1 MTTLLLLT
9 IACTAPDDDTRDP
22 ERDDTAL
29 PDDDSGVPDSGD
41 SVDSAADTDSGAD
54 SGDSGADSGGDTDTV
69 EDTGYAVTRVFDGL
83 TRVVDA
89 VVSSDGL
96 VYASGEGTAGAGV
109 YRWDGSLTRVRA
121 LDAPGAL
128 AAGTDGNVYAIDG
141 ADILRVSD
149 GATVDGP
156 STYAPAALDLM
167 ATSQG
172 DRLTF
177 GGRDPRNGAIAAY
190 TVKAAGGAVA
200 LVGDGYTSAPRWLYR
215 PGGETVWTL
224 HDDGHLWLVP
234 AGSDS
239 AVDVGS
245 GFPVGGLGGSADGS
259 TLYMGDDAGLAVYD
273 TRTEGMAPYP
283 LDVPGG
289 SVVSVHAE
297 ADGGTLLL
305 GVQFADGAAV
315 YRCATP

>member
-22 ERDDTAL
+22 KRDDTSL
-29 PDDDSGVPDSGD
+29 PDDDSGATDSGGGG
-41 SVDSAADTDSGAD
+41 DSAADTDSGAD
-54 SGDSGADSGGDTDTV
+54 SGDSASDTDTAA
-69 EDTGYAVTRVFDGL
+69 DTGYAVTLVFDGL
-83 TRVVDA
+83 TRIADA
-89 VVSSDGL
+89 IVSSDGL
-96 VYASGEGTAGAGV
+96 VYASGEGAAGVGV

-128 AAGTDGNVYAIDG
+128 AAGTDGHVYAIDG
-141 ADILRVSD
+141 ADIVRVSD
-149 GATVDGP
+149 GAIVDGP

-167 ATSQG
+167 STSQG

-177 GGRDPRNGAIAAY
+177 GGRDARSGAIGAY

-234 AGSDS
+234 AGSDT
-239 AVDVGS
+239 AVDMGS
-245 GFPVGGLGGSADGS
+245 GFPLGGLGGNADGS

-273 TRTEGMAPYP
+273 TRTEGVTAHP
-283 LDVPGG
+283 LDLPDGE
-289 SVVSVHAE
+289 VVSVHAE
-297 ADGGTLLL
+297 PDGGTLVL
-305 GVQFADGAAV
+305 GVRSADGAAV